1 MTDKEKLDKIK
12 ELIKPFRRWW
22 NQSDDY
28 ACAKNERQR
37 QKIINNGAIAS
48 MQVEEN
54 LKIIENLLQ

>member
-1 MTDKEKLDKIK
+1 MTDKEKLDKIR

-37 QKIINNGAIAS
+37 QKILNNGGNRINAS
-48 MQVEEN
+48 RRKFKN
-54 LKIIENLLQ
+54 N